1 MPASAVCDKIL
12 RPLINLLN
20 MDHYLTA
27 KKLEE
32 LKAELEQYRTVRRLE
47 VADRLKRAKELG
59 DLSENSE
66 YFEAREEQQFVESH
80 IFELEDIIKNASVI
94 KMTTGTKTIQ
104 IGTSFEVDK
113 AGKKTRF
120 TIVGA
125 GEVKPEAGL
134 ISNES
139 PLGQA
144 FLGKKNGDTVKIKT
158 PAGDTVYKILGIE

>member
-1 MPASAVCDKIL
+1 
-12 RPLINLLN
+12 
-20 MDHYLTA
+20 MDRYLTS

-32 LKAELEQYRTVRRLE
+32 LKAELEQYKTVRRLE

-80 IFELEDIIKNASVI
+80 IFELEDAIKNASVI
-94 KMTTGTKTIQ
+94 KMTHGTKIVQ
-104 IGTSFEVDK
+104 IGASFEVEK
-113 AGKKTRF
+113 AGKKTKF
-120 TIVGA
+120 TLVGA
-125 GEVKPEAGL
+125 DEVKPEAGL

-144 FLGKKNGDTVKIKT
+144 FLGKKPGDVVKIKT
-158 PAGDTVYKILGIE
+158 PAGESAYKILGIE